1 MARQRYKSGPKKG
14 KFMSDRA
21 IASKRARGK
30 TKKTTALVKRG
41 KTTMAKKKRKS
52 RRRRGRGGSGISM
65 GEVKDLMVGGAIYG
79 YITEDD
85 AGAEGEGE
93 IRTTIVSTLSKM
105 PNIGNRDISNGIA
118 LYLIDKHIWGN
129 KYLRMTAKAA
139 LVSGAVRFG
148 RRGFKLGG
156 TLEDELAGHSHDEL
170 SGGWDEAV
178 DVTEQGEEV
187 SGVIG

>member
-14 KFMSDRA
+14 KFMSNRA
-21 IASKRARGK
+21 IAAQKRARK
-30 TKKTTALVKRG
+30 TKSTALVKRG
-41 KTTMAKKKRKS
+41 KTGMAKSKKKKS
-52 RRRRGRGGSGISM
+52 RRGSSRRGNPSGISM
-65 GEVKDLMVGGAIYG
+65 GEVKDLMMGGAIYG
-79 YITEDD
+79 FITEEE
-85 AGAEGEGE
+85 ASAEGEGE
-93 IRTTIVSTLSKM
+93 IRATIVSTLAKM
-105 PNIGNRDISNGIA
+105 PSIGNRDISNGIA

-156 TLEDELAGHSHDEL
+156 QHDASEL

-178 DVTEQGEEV
+178 DVTDQGEQV
-187 SGVIG
+187 SGVME